1 MFDYNV
7 AENGRL
13 IILFAFLSFFYSGS
27 CRFCYHVKLFFFRRC
42 CWPSFW
48 RNWKVWSIS
57 SLKRITL
64 RTGKKRKFSKQL
76 QHETVKTTKT
86 NEKAKSGKA
95 SVRKRMFSVTDAEV
109 EWTKIERIVSY
120 LRSHGFGILLFISL
134 RNNDFFP
141 LKQWNANNDAIETG
155 FDAFA
160 FYRQRGNNFSLVPSF
175 VRCVIISKCCQNMPI
190 IPTSLL
196 LPPTAPGSPSSP
208 THLAL
213 SQHLSC
219 HRYHRNR
226 WRFSFFFFGII
237 SGTCRYIRFSF
248 QNQCIASFGA
258 SFYNIIVK
266 LYASSQQKKFRGKNR
281 ARKRERQTEKMTWK
295 K

>member
-1 MFDYNV
+1 
-7 AENGRL
+7 
-13 IILFAFLSFFYSGS
+13 
-27 CRFCYHVKLFFFRRC
+27 
-42 CWPSFW
+42 
-48 RNWKVWSIS
+48 
-57 SLKRITL
+57 
-64 RTGKKRKFSKQL
+64 
-76 QHETVKTTKT
+76 
-86 NEKAKSGKA
+86 
-95 SVRKRMFSVTDAEV
+95 MFSVTDAEV

-120 LRSHGFGILLFISL
+120 LRSHGFGILLFISH

-141 LKQWNANNDAIETG
+141 SKQWNANNDAIETG

-266 LYASSQQKKFRGKNR
+266 LYASSQQKNLRGKNR
-281 ARKRERQTEKMTWK
+281 ARKRERQADRQKRWHEKSRYGMK
-295 K
+295 KNTNEKRASTQKISGWSEVAPFQHFATFRSEQIRREP